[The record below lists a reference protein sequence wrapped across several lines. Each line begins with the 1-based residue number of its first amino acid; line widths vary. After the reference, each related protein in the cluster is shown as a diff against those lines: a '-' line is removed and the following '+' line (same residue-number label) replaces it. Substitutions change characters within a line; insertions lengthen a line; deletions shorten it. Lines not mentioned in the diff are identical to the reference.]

1 MYVGY
6 ACICIYLPY
15 YNFVLP
21 FFAAATAL
29 LLLLLRWRCSTA
41 AIPQVNSAVCR
52 LCLRPAPPAQSPTCA
67 PPPHV
72 VDVAVAVGVAG
83 KKVLKSAPLCRCDV
97 SLSLTIARLSRDLVL
112 SAESSTTIFFSS
124 KDFHV
129 HFFFYKI
136 KFNLIRNKRRN
147 SNKMKL
153 FLCAI
158 AVTLCVAATS
168 E

>member
-1 MYVGY
+1 MHV
-6 ACICIYLPY
+6 CICIYLPY

-67 PPPHV
+67 PPPPHV
-72 VDVAVAVGVAG
+72 VDVAVAVAVGVAG

-112 SAESSTTIFFSS
+112 SAESSTIIFFSS

-129 HFFFYKI
+129 PFFFPT
-136 KFNLIRNKRRN
+136 KFNSI
-147 SNKMKL
+147 
-153 FLCAI
+153 
-158 AVTLCVAATS
+158 
-168 E
+168 